1 MIPIDGEPKQL
12 FNVTILI
19 CRNVKGVN
27 MVMECTEEV
36 VEITGFQ
43 LSLEQIVEVA
53 RQGKKLAV
61 SAATFERMQR
71 GRQVLEAAIAR
82 GEKIYGATTSVGPK
96 TSSSISQADAVEF
109 NRRLLHVHNAGHGP
123 LAGHDVVRAT
133 MLLLLNSFASGRTG
147 VRPLLAQVLVDA
159 LNTDRSIAM
168 HVWGSMGQSDMSSM
182 SDLAL
187 ALFGDMQLQAGE
199 GLALLNSSAMSTA
212 LAALAAQDLAH
223 LLRFST
229 LVSALSME
237 AYATNP
243 SIVSP
248 IALGSR
254 PQEGLRVQGGAIRHY
269 LEGSYILEKGGPR
282 NHQDPLCFR
291 SLPMVQG
298 VAHDH
303 VQFALRQIALELNAS
318 QGNPVLSIDDDD
330 LAAVANFDM
339 VALCMALDVA
349 RLAFAPLFTSSTERV
364 AKLVDVTWS
373 GLPAGLIEEDGV
385 GAPGFNGVALFHKA
399 ITSEARLLT
408 APVAAELSSSS
419 HSNGVMD
426 RASLAA
432 LGARKAA
439 ELAVLGQSII
449 TMELMVAAQAVELR
463 RAAPLGHSAQKL
475 LHLVRQ
481 VLPFAAAGQRPPNV
495 QPLLDHLRQ
504 HADQVDLLM

>member
-1 MIPIDGEPKQL
+1 MI
-12 FNVTILI
+12 
-19 CRNVKGVN
+19 
-27 MVMECTEEV
+27 
-36 VEITGFQ
+36 EITGFN
-43 LSLEQIVEVA
+43 LTLGEVIAVA
-53 RQGKKLAV
+53 RQGQQVVV
-61 SAATFERMQR
+61 SPATFDTMQR
-71 GRQVLEAAIAR
+71 GRAVLEAAIAR

-96 TSSSISQADAVEF
+96 TTSTISQADAVEF

-123 LAGHDVVRAT
+123 LASHEVVRAT
-133 MLLLLNSFASGRTG
+133 MLVLLNALASGRSG
-147 VRPLLAQVLVDA
+147 VRPLLAQVIVEA
-159 LNTDRSIAM
+159 LNSNRAVPM

-187 ALFGDMQLQAGE
+187 ALFGEVELLAGE

-212 LAALAAQDLAH
+212 QAALAAIDMDH

-229 LVSALSME
+229 LVCSLSME
-237 AYATNP
+237 AYAANP
-243 SIVSP
+243 STVSP
-248 IALGSR
+248 IALASR
-254 PQEGLRVQGGAIRHY
+254 PQEGLRIQGRAIRHY
-269 LEGSYILEKGGPR
+269 LEGSYILQPGGPR

-298 VAHDH
+298 AAHDSLS
-303 VQFALRQIALELNAS
+303 FALRQIALELNAS
-318 QGNPVLSIDDDD
+318 QGNPVLSIEDDD

-339 VALCMALDVA
+339 VSLCMALDVA
-349 RLAFAPLFTSSTERV
+349 RLALAPVLTSSTERV

-408 APVAAELSSSS
+408 APVAGELASSS
-419 HSNGVMD
+419 HSNAVMD

-439 ELAVLGQSII
+439 ELCVLGRSII

-463 RAAPLGHSAQKL
+463 ARTPLGDSAARL
-475 LHLVRQ
+475 LDFVRQ
-481 VLPFAAAGQRPPNV
+481 VIPFARAGQRPPNV
-495 QPLLDHLRQ
+495 QPLLDHIRTCGEQ
-504 HADQVDLLM
+504 FDALMLAPESGTMGS

>member
-1 MIPIDGEPKQL
+1 MLQFSDVAIRIYRK
-12 FNVTILI
+12 
-19 CRNVKGVN
+19 VKAIN
-27 MVMECTEEV
+27 MVTDSTPEV
-36 VEITGFQ
+36 IEVNGFQ
-43 LSLEQIVEVA
+43 LMLGQIVAVA
-53 RQGKKLAV
+53 REGKKLTVAA
-61 SAATFERMQR
+61 SAFDRMQR
-71 GRQVLEAAIAR
+71 GREVLEAAIAR

-96 TSSSISQADAVEF
+96 TSSAISQADAVEF

-123 LAGHDVVRAT
+123 LAPHEVVRAT

-147 VRPLLAQVLVDA
+147 VRPVLAQVLVEA
-159 LNTDRSIAM
+159 LNSDRSIAM

-187 ALFGDMQLQAGE
+187 ALFGDMELQTGE

-212 LAALAAQDLAH
+212 LAALAAQDLNQ
-223 LLRFST
+223 LLKFST

-237 AYATNP
+237 AYAANP

-254 PQEGLRVQGGAIRHY
+254 PQEGLRIQGRAIRRY
-269 LEGSYILEKGGPR
+269 LDGSYLLEKGGPR

-291 SLPMVQG
+291 SLPMLQG
-298 VAHDH
+298 TAHDH
-303 VQFALRQIALELNAS
+303 LQFALRQISLEINAS
-318 QGNPVLSIDDDD
+318 QGNPVLSIEDDD

-349 RLAFAPLFTSSTERV
+349 RLAFAPLLTSSTERV

-408 APVAAELSSSS
+408 APLAGELASSS

-439 ELAVLGQSII
+439 ELAVLGRSII
-449 TMELMVAAQAVELR
+449 TMELMVAAQALELR
-463 RAAPLGHSAQKL
+463 GASPLGHSVHKL
-475 LHLVRQ
+475 LRLVRQ
-481 VLPFAAAGQRPPNV
+481 ALPFAAAGERPPNV
-495 QPLLDHLRQ
+495 QPLLDHLQQ
-504 HADQVDLLM
+504 HADQINLLLVPEDE

>member
-1 MIPIDGEPKQL
+1 MQMFIDSIGA
-12 FNVTILI
+12 I
-19 CRNVKGVN
+19 
-27 MVMECTEEV
+27 
-36 VEITGFQ
+36 VEITGFNMT
-43 LSLEQIVEVA
+43 LNEIVAVA
-53 RQGKKLAV
+53 RQGSKVAINPQTV
-61 SAATFERMQR
+61 ERMQL

-82 GEKIYGATTSVGPK
+82 GERIYGATTSVGPK
-96 TSSSISQADAVEF
+96 TSSNISQADAAEF
-109 NRRLLHVHNAGHGP
+109 NRRLLQVHNAGHGP
-123 LAGHDVVRAT
+123 LASHEVVRAT
-133 MLLLLNSFASGRTG
+133 MLVLLNSLASGRTG
-147 VRPLLAQVLVDA
+147 VRPLLAQVIVDA
-159 LNTDRSIAM
+159 LNSNRSVAM

-187 ALFGDMQLQAGE
+187 ALFGEVELLAGE
-199 GLALLNSSAMSTA
+199 ALALLNSSAMSTA
-212 LAALAAQDLAH
+212 LAALAAMDLDH

-237 AYATNP
+237 AYAANP
-243 SIVSP
+243 SIVST
-248 IALGSR
+248 IALDSR
-254 PQEGLRVQGGAIRHY
+254 PQEGLRAQGRAIRQY

-298 VAHDH
+298 TAHDNLK
-303 VQFALRQIALELNAS
+303 FALKQISLELNAS
-318 QGNPVLSIDDDD
+318 QGNPVFSIEDND

-349 RLAFAPLFTSSTERV
+349 RLVFAPLVTSSTERV

-373 GLPAGLIEEDGV
+373 GLAAGLIEEDGV
-385 GAPGFNGVALFHKA
+385 GTPGFNGVALFHKA

-408 APVAAELSSSS
+408 APVTGELASSS

-439 ELAVLGQSII
+439 ELCLLGRSII

-463 RAAPLGHSAQKL
+463 GGAPLGSSTGKL
-475 LHLVRQ
+475 FSFVRQ
-481 VLPFAAAGQRPPNV
+481 VIPFAAAGQRPPNV
-495 QPLLDHLRQ
+495 QPLMDHIEKYG
-504 HADQVDLLM
+504 DQIDLLMVQED